1 MRKGL
6 LIIAAFACLASCKAP
21 MLEPLNENV
30 SIKGSV
36 GNLVGDIYRPEVK
49 GTTCPVAII
58 YHGLTG
64 NRAEAH
70 LEAAKDSILAH
81 GIAVIRF
88 DYNGHG
94 DSEGLF
100 SNMTLDNELEDSK
113 LIYDYVSSLPWVDK
127 SKIAIVG
134 HSQGG
139 LLAGVEAGDLGKDK
153 IRCAVLMAPAAC
165 IHTMVLNGE
174 MFGVDADINTMPDS
188 IAFWNHQLGKK
199 YVQSAIDMDVLGRT
213 SAYDGPVCIIQ
224 GENDHSIK
232 PDAEKYP
239 SVLKDCEYHG
249 LEGLTHC
256 FGEDLATPA
265 KITAEFIE
273 KEFAK

>member
-1 MRKGL
+1 MRKITSFL
-6 LIIAAFACLASCKAP
+6 AAFASIVACSSP
-21 MLEPLNENV
+21 MLEKIEDNI
-30 SIKGSV
+30 SIQGSV
-36 GNLVGDIYRPEVK
+36 GTLVGDLYRPEVK
-49 GTTCPVAII
+49 GKTCPIAII

-81 GIAVIRF
+81 GIAVVRF

-113 LIYDYVSSLPWVDK
+113 LIYEYVCSLPWVDK

-153 IRCAVLMAPAAC
+153 IKCAVLMAPAAC
-165 IHTMVLNGE
+165 IHRMVLEGK

-188 IAFWNHQLGKK
+188 IAFWGQQLGKN
-199 YVQSAIDMDVLGRT
+199 YVQSAIDLDVYART
-213 SAYDGPVCIIQ
+213 AAYDGPVCILQ
-224 GENDHSIK
+224 GDKDLSIK

-239 SVLKDCEYHG
+239 SYLKDCEYHS

-265 KITAEFIE
+265 KITAEFIQ